1 MKEFIMQDVKLRPE
15 QDEKE
20 LIISG
25 DLAAHLSIGEEQNIK
40 FQVGRNYKNMVLKI
54 SHAEKSRNTITI
66 NTSLARKMRISPNRK
81 YAVNARGNT
90 IQIGPVVGIMAETS
104 RDARRPFGGQ
114 TFFIKQLLQ
123 SGRALGQICFAF
135 SPFSIDWKSKSIHG
149 YSWGDKGWIQGRFPL
164 PDVVYPREKAY
175 SPVKLN
181 IRRRLEN
188 MDVKFLNPALIGK
201 WQTYRVITQNPALV
215 PFIPDTRLVNSFSQ
229 VDRMIKKYTAVYL
242 KPVAGSQGR
251 NIVRVVK
258 KKNDSV
264 YQYQYQLNGRLV
276 KGSASSLAQLRSC
289 LKPIMGNRTYIAQ
302 KQINLLQSAGNI
314 IDVRILV
321 QKDHSGIWDV
331 TGMACR
337 VGRPGS
343 ITSNI
348 SAGGSGQK
356 LEITLREKFPDQEKQ
371 QEIIEKL
378 RFVAVEACR
387 TLEGSIGSSG
397 EMGVDIGI
405 DKGGQVWFIEA
416 NLRPARQVFTLIGE
430 KKTRLLSVKRP
441 MLYCRYLAGF

>member
-1 MKEFIMQDVKLRPE
+1 MNEFIMLIAKLRPE

-54 SHAEKSRNTITI
+54 SQAEKSRNTITI

-175 SPVKLN
+175 SPLKLN

-188 MDVKFLNPALIGK
+188 MGVKFLNP
-201 WQTYRVITQNPALV
+201 TYR
-215 PFIPDTRLVNSFSQ
+215 Q
-229 VDRMIKKYTAVYL
+229 VANLPGYH
-242 KPVAGSQGR
+242 PES
-251 NIVRVVK
+251 
-258 KKNDSV
+258 
-264 YQYQYQLNGRLV
+264 
-276 KGSASSLAQLRSC
+276 RSC
-289 LKPIMGNRTYIAQ
+289 TIYSRYPPGQ
-302 KQINLLQSAGNI
+302 QLQPGRQNDKEI
-314 IDVRILV
+314 HCGLF
-321 QKDHSGIWDV
+321 K
-331 TGMACR
+331 TG
-337 VGRPGS
+337 GRFPGKKHCPGS
-343 ITSNI
+343 
-348 SAGGSGQK
+348 K
-356 LEITLREKFPDQEKQ
+356 
-371 QEIIEKL
+371 
-378 RFVAVEACR
+378 
-387 TLEGSIGSSG
+387 
-397 EMGVDIGI
+397 
-405 DKGGQVWFIEA
+405 
-416 NLRPARQVFTLIGE
+416 E
-430 KKTRLLSVKRP
+430 KK
-441 MLYCRYLAGF
+441 